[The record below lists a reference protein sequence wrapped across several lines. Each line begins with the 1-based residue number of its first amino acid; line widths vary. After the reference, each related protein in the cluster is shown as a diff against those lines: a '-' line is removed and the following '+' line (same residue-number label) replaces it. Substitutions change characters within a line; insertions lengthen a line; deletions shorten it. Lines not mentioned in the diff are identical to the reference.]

1 MLELIQTINNK
12 IYKLFFLI
20 FYSKSFNKFGSNS
33 TLRFPFE
40 INGAKFISI
49 GNKVHIQTNAWFLA
63 LKNKNVIPSLI
74 IEDNVYVGRGFH
86 VVCIKDIKIK
96 ENVLISDNVYISDN
110 LHEYKNINFPIK
122 EQEVIFKNNV
132 IIGENTWLGENVCV
146 IGAQVGRH
154 CVIGANS
161 VVLSDIPDYSVAVGS
176 PAKVVKQFNQKTNK
190 WERL

>member
-63 LKNKNVIPSLI
+63 LRNKGIEPNLI

-86 VVCIKDIKIK
+86 IVCIKDIQIK
-96 ENVLISDNVYISDN
+96 ANVLISDNVYISDN
-110 LHEYKNINFPIK
+110 LHEYKDINIPIK
-122 EQEVIFKNNV
+122 EQDVIFKNNV
-132 IIGENTWLGENVCV
+132 IIGENTWLGENACV
-146 IGAQVGRH
+146 IGAQVGKH

-176 PAKVVKQFNQKTNK
+176 PAKVVKQFNQETNK

>member
-49 GNKVHIQTNAWFLA
+49 GNKVHIQINAWFLA
-63 LKNKNVIPSLI
+63 LKNKNVMPSLI

-86 VVCIKDIKIK
+86 VVCIKDIKIQ

-110 LHEYKNINFPIK
+110 LHEYKNINIPIK